1 MSDTTV
7 GNLTPLN
14 IFEKVNMTE
23 NMTHTEPQYEKS
35 CCEIR
40 LVGEV
45 NNQTVF
51 TLCDEIDLAIDYYQY
66 KIVEIQIDSPGGA
79 IASLD
84 YYLSKLERWKKKGIL
99 ISTLGLTSVASAA
112 AMILSLGTIGYRRA
126 YSSSQLLY
134 HNARISKE
142 KFIATKEGLI
152 SESKALELIDNRL
165 QNRLVDH
172 IFDNKINKSNKI
184 TSMAYLDYN
193 FLDKKF
199 EELTTP
205 IEATG
210 ISKETLKLSYTKLNS
225 FDTFISPNLAKEMF
239 LIDEIQ
245 EVFEFKGDEAKLKG
259 I

>member
-1 MSDTTV
+1 M
-7 GNLTPLN
+7 
-14 IFEKVNMTE
+14 
-23 NMTHTEPQYEKS
+23 
-35 CCEIR
+35 
-40 LVGEV
+40 
-45 NNQTVF
+45 
-51 TLCDEIDLAIDYYQY
+51 
-66 KIVEIQIDSPGGA
+66 
-79 IASLD
+79 
-84 YYLSKLERWKKKGIL
+84 
-99 ISTLGLTSVASAA
+99 
-112 AMILSLGTIGYRRA
+112 
-126 YSSSQLLY
+126 
-134 HNARISKE
+134 
-142 KFIATKEGLI
+142 I